1 MQITDRRHFVQIGHY
16 ESKSKQASRTL
27 MPLSHLIKVI
37 IIPPSHPGSVHVQ
50 IHQVLKKKKSFNFVF
65 GCCSWLSDLGVYLS
79 LSLF

>member
-27 MPLSHLIKVI
+27 MPLFHLIKVI

-50 IHQVLKKKKSFNFVF
+50 IHQVLKKK
-65 GCCSWLSDLGVYLS
+65 S
-79 LSLF
+79 LLILFLVVVHGYQIWVCISL